1 MKRLSIL
8 LTIALLSV
16 LMLSC
21 EKNEQENPNLDG
33 EGIVN
38 LYLTDAPI
46 DAENVTGVYIT
57 VTGIEYHKVDEG
69 WITAEEFGDPQ
80 VYNLLEL
87 TDSISEMM
95 GSFTLEAGMYS
106 QIRFMIEAPDMG
118 EGFNPSNPGCW
129 IEFSDETTAPLFVP
143 SGGQTGYKAVGRIM
157 VPENGEITITADFDV
172 RRSVVMRPNHDTY
185 ILKPVIRLVAN
196 DEAGRIM
203 GAVENAPEDV
213 DMVVYAYEAGTY
225 TEEEAAT
232 PEGDAPRFPNAIS
245 SDKVGAEYDFQLWY
259 LAEGDY
265 DLVLVSSV
273 DGEFQE
279 VLQVDEGIEV
289 ESGMPTFHTIVLPT
303 DNGGGDEAVK

>member
-1 MKRLSIL
+1 MKRLSL
-8 LTIALLSV
+8 LLSIAFFSV
-16 LMLSC
+16 LLFSC
-21 EKNEQENPNLDG
+21 EKDEINNQDLDG
-33 EGIVN
+33 KGIVN

-46 DAENVTGVYIT
+46 DAEDVTGVYIT
-57 VTGIEYHKVDEG
+57 VTGIEYHKADEG
-69 WITAEEFGDPQ
+69 WITAEEFGEPQ

-87 TDSISEMM
+87 TDGKSEML
-95 GSFTLEAGMYS
+95 GSFTLEAGLYS

-118 EGFNPSNPGCW
+118 DGFNPSNPGCW
-129 IEFSDETTAPLFVP
+129 IEFADESTAPLFVP
-143 SGGQTGYKAVGRIM
+143 SGGQTGYKAVGRIV
-157 VPENGEITITADFDV
+157 VPENGEITLTADFDV

-185 ILKPVIRLVAN
+185 ILKPVIRLIAN

-213 DMVVYAYEAGTY
+213 DMVVYAYESGTY
-225 TEEEAAT
+225 TEDEAAT
-232 PEGDAPRFPNAIS
+232 PEGDDPRFPNAVT

-259 LAEGDY
+259 LAAGDY

-303 DNGGGDEAVK
+303 DNGGGDEVVK